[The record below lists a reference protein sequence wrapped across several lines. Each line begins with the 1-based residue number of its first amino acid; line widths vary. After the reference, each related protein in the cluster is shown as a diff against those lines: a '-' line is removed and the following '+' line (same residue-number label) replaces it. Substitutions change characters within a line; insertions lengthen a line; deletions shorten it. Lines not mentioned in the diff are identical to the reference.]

1 MKTNILIALSVVVL
15 AAAAFSPPAKADQTI
30 RCKSQN
36 YEYHQCPIDTHGYV
50 RLSRQLSKTDCRQ
63 GRNWDYDKRGIWVDD
78 GCSAEFVVEGRHHS
92 DAHKSSSTGEAIAAA
107 AAIALIAAVASSG
120 SDKHD
125 NYHDDNYGHGG
136 HSSYV
141 PGWMIG
147 DFEGYNL
154 QYGSQVSLNISSDG
168 RLRANV
174 DGVHLTGYVNDQR
187 LYVGNAEFYI
197 DRAGDGFNTTQVG
210 DNSNQVHYSRR

>member
-1 MKTNILIALSVVVL
+1 MKFKVLISAGFILM
-15 AAAAFSPPAKADQTI
+15 AAATLSSPSVADQTI

-50 RLSRQLSKTDCRQ
+50 RLSRQLSRTECRQ
-63 GRNWDYDKRGIWVDD
+63 GRNWDYDRRGIWVDD
-78 GCSAEFVVEGRHHS
+78 GCSAEFVVEDRHHTS
-92 DAHKSSSTGEAIAAA
+92 DHKDHSGGEAIAAA

-125 NYHDDNYGHGG
+125 HYNDSNYGHGG

-147 DFEGYNL
+147 DFVGYNL
-154 QYGSQVSLNISSDG
+154 QYGSEVSLHISSDG
-168 RLRANV
+168 RLRAIV

-187 LYVGNAEFYI
+187 LYVGDAEFYI
-197 DRAGDGFNTTQVG
+197 DRAGDGFNTTQMG